1 MWRTTT
7 MTNDWLS
14 QQENS
19 LAKGEE
25 YAFLQPL
32 ENLGNFQ
39 RDVLL
44 MLANLRDRI
53 EELILKVQILGE
65 RSPEPRDRA

>member
-1 MWRTTT
+1 

-14 QQENS
+14 QQEDS
-19 LAKGEE
+19 IAKRDE

-39 RDVLL
+39 RDVLAAL
-44 MLANLRDRI
+44 TSIQDRL
-53 EELILKVQILGE
+53 EELIIKVQMLGD
-65 RSPEPRDRA
+65 RSREPESRTVGGPA